1 MNIKDLENLKD
12 GQQVIELTGWVDN
25 IRDHGGLTFVD
36 LRDFTGSIQLVFDKS
51 GDVDTKLKNEF
62 YISINGTFKK
72 RDEALINDK
81 ILFGDYE
88 IEVTDLIII
97 NQSKTL
103 PFQIEDS
110 IETDENIRLKYRYLD
125 LRRQPMKVNIM
136 TRSNTFKSIRSI
148 MNQLN
153 IFEIDTPTLIKSTPE
168 GAKDFL
174 VPSRKSPSNFYALP
188 QSPQMYKQLFMMS
201 GFPNYYQIAKCYRDE
216 DSRKDRQPEFTQ
228 LDLEFSDASPEL
240 VKSKVEEIVKFVFSD
255 AYDCKIKT
263 PFNTLTY
270 EEAIN
275 FYGTDKPDLR
285 IEEKIFDITDIFTD
299 TSINFLNDILSSQ
312 GSVKALHTKELLTRK
327 QIDDLD
333 TEIKELGS
341 NGLGW
346 FKIEDTNISGPL
358 AKLLN
363 DNEKSKLLSYGSGT
377 LLFQAGF
384 IKETANFLDVIRR
397 TVFQPL
403 NNDVYSFVWIED
415 FPFFEVE
422 DGELQPSHHPFTSP
436 KSNEIFKDDP
446 TNATALHYDLV
457 LNGVELGSGS
467 QRINNP
473 EIQTLVLEKW
483 GLSKE
488 EISERFGWF
497 IEALS
502 YGTPVHAGFAIG
514 IDRLIAEVLNQPSIR
529 DVIPFPKT
537 QSGLDP
543 LTNAPANICLLYTSP
558 SPRDAHESRM
568 PSSA

>member
-1 MNIKDLENLKD
+1 M
-12 GQQVIELTGWVDN
+12 
-25 IRDHGGLTFVD
+25 
-36 LRDFTGSIQLVFDKS
+36 
-51 GDVDTKLKNEF
+51 
-62 YISINGTFKK
+62 
-72 RDEALINDK
+72 
-81 ILFGDYE
+81 
-88 IEVTDLIII
+88 
-97 NQSKTL
+97 
-103 PFQIEDS
+103 
-110 IETDENIRLKYRYLD
+110 
-125 LRRQPMKVNIM
+125 
-136 TRSNTFKSIRSI
+136 
-148 MNQLN
+148 
-153 IFEIDTPTLIKSTPE
+153 
-168 GAKDFL
+168 
-174 VPSRKSPSNFYALP
+174 
-188 QSPQMYKQLFMMS
+188 
-201 GFPNYYQIAKCYRDE
+201 
-216 DSRKDRQPEFTQ
+216 
-228 LDLEFSDASPEL
+228 
-240 VKSKVEEIVKFVFSD
+240 
-255 AYDCKIKT
+255 
-263 PFNTLTY
+263 
-270 EEAIN
+270 
-275 FYGTDKPDLR
+275 R

-312 GSVKALHTKELLTRK
+312 GSIKALHTKELLTRK

-377 LLFQAGF
+377 LLFQAGI
-384 IKETANFLDVIRR
+384 IKEIANFLDVIRR

-543 LTNAPANICLLYTSP
+543 LTNAPANIEEEVLEEYNLKYINK
-558 SPRDAHESRM
+558 DE
-568 PSSA
+568 

>member
-1 MNIKDLENLKD
+1 LNIKDLENLKD

-36 LRDFTGSIQLVFDKS
+36 LRDFTGLIQLVFDKS

-358 AKLLN
+358 VKLLN

-377 LLFQAGF
+377 LLFQAGI
-384 IKETANFLDVIRR
+384 IKEIANFLDVIRR

-543 LTNAPANICLLYTSP
+543 LTNAPANIEEEVLEEYNLKYINK
-558 SPRDAHESRM
+558 DE
-568 PSSA
+568 

>member
-36 LRDFTGSIQLVFDKS
+36 LRDFTGLIQLVFDKS

-285 IEEKIFDITDIFTD
+285 IEEKIFEITDIFTD

-377 LLFQAGF
+377 LLFQAGI
-384 IKETANFLDVIRR
+384 IKEIANFLDVIRR

-488 EISERFGWF
+488 DISERFGWF

-543 LTNAPANICLLYTSP
+543 LTNAPANIEEEVLEEYNLKYINK
-558 SPRDAHESRM
+558 DE
-568 PSSA
+568 

>member
-36 LRDFTGSIQLVFDKS
+36 LRDFTGLIQLVFDKS

-312 GSVKALHTKELLTRK
+312 GSIKALHTKELLTRK

-333 TEIKELGS
+333 IEIKELGS

-377 LLFQAGF
+377 LLFQAGI
-384 IKETANFLDVIRR
+384 IKEIANFLDVIRR

-543 LTNAPANICLLYTSP
+543 LTNAPANIEEEVLEEYNLKYINK
-558 SPRDAHESRM
+558 DE
-568 PSSA
+568 

>member
-36 LRDFTGSIQLVFDKS
+36 LRDFTGLIQLVFDKS

-228 LDLEFSDASPEL
+228 LDLEFSDANPEL
-240 VKSKVEEIVKFVFSD
+240 VKSKVEEIIKFVFSD

-275 FYGTDKPDLR
+275 LYGTDKPDLR
-285 IEEKIFDITDIFTD
+285 IEETIFDITDIFTE
-299 TSINFLNDILSSQ
+299 TSINFLKDILSSQ
-312 GSVKALHTKELLTRK
+312 GTIKALHTKELLTRK

-346 FKIEDTNISGPL
+346 FKIEDTTISGPL

-363 DNEKSKLLSYGSGT
+363 DKEKSKLLSYGSGT
-377 LLFQAGF
+377 LLFQAGI
-384 IKETANFLDVIRR
+384 IKEIANYLDVIRR

-403 NNDVYSFVWIED
+403 NKDVYSFVWIED

-543 LTNAPANICLLYTSP
+543 LTNAPANIEEEVLEEYNLKYINK
-558 SPRDAHESRM
+558 DE
-568 PSSA
+568 

>member
-36 LRDFTGSIQLVFDKS
+36 LRDFTGLIQLVFDKS
-51 GDVDTKLKNEF
+51 GDVNTKLKNEF

-377 LLFQAGF
+377 LLFQAGI
-384 IKETANFLDVIRR
+384 IKEIANFLDVIRR

-543 LTNAPANICLLYTSP
+543 LTNAPANIEEEVLEEYNLKYINK
-558 SPRDAHESRM
+558 DE
-568 PSSA
+568 

>member
-125 LRRQPMKVNIM
+125 LRRQPMKVNII

-312 GSVKALHTKELLTRK
+312 GSIKALHTKELLTRK

-377 LLFQAGF
+377 LLFQAGI
-384 IKETANFLDVIRR
+384 IKEIANFLDVIRR

-543 LTNAPANICLLYTSP
+543 LTNAPANIEEEVLEEYNLKYINK
-558 SPRDAHESRM
+558 DE
-568 PSSA
+568 

>member
-36 LRDFTGSIQLVFDKS
+36 LRDFTGLIQLVFDKS

-270 EEAIN
+270 EDAIN

-377 LLFQAGF
+377 LLFQAGI
-384 IKETANFLDVIRR
+384 IKEIANFLDVIRR

-543 LTNAPANICLLYTSP
+543 LTNAPANIEEEVLEEYNLKYINK
-558 SPRDAHESRM
+558 DE
-568 PSSA
+568 

>member
-36 LRDFTGSIQLVFDKS
+36 LRDFTGLIQLVFDKS

-62 YISINGTFKK
+62 YITINGTFKK
-72 RDEALINDK
+72 RDESLINDK

-125 LRRQPMKVNIM
+125 LRRQPMKVNII

-312 GSVKALHTKELLTRK
+312 GSIKALHTKELLTRK

-377 LLFQAGF
+377 LLFQAGI
-384 IKETANFLDVIRR
+384 IKEIANFLDVIRR

-543 LTNAPANICLLYTSP
+543 LTNAPANIEEEVLEEYNLKYINK
-558 SPRDAHESRM
+558 DE
-568 PSSA
+568 

>member
-312 GSVKALHTKELLTRK
+312 GSVKALHTKDLLTRK

-543 LTNAPANICLLYTSP
+543 LTNAPANIEEEVLEEYNLKYINK
-558 SPRDAHESRM
+558 DE
-568 PSSA
+568 

>member
-1 MNIKDLENLKD
+1 LNIKDLEKLKD
-12 GQQVIELTGWVDN
+12 GQEVVELTGWVDS

-36 LRDFTGSIQLVFDKS
+36 LRDFTGLIQLVFDKS
-51 GDVDTKLKNEF
+51 SDVDTKLKNEF
-62 YISINGTFKK
+62 YISINGSFKK
-72 RDEALINDK
+72 RNENLINDK
-81 ILFGDYE
+81 LLFGDYE
-88 IEVTDLIII
+88 IEVIDLKII

-148 MNQLN
+148 MNQLD

-228 LDLEFSDASPEL
+228 LDLEFSDANPEF

-270 EEAIN
+270 EDAIN
-275 FYGTDKPDLR
+275 LYGTDKPDLR
-285 IEEKIFDITDIFTD
+285 IEETIFDITHIFTD
-299 TSINFLNDILSSQ
+299 TSINFLKDILSSQ
-312 GSVKALHTKELLTRK
+312 GTIKALHTKELLTRK

-333 TEIKELGS
+333 TEIRDLGS

-346 FKIEDTNISGPL
+346 FKIEDTTISGPL
-358 AKLLN
+358 AKLLS
-363 DNEKSKLLSYGSGT
+363 DNEQSILLSYGSGT
-377 LLFQAGF
+377 LLFQAGI
-384 IKETANFLDVIRR
+384 IKEIANYLDVIRR

-403 NNDVYSFVWIED
+403 NKDIYSFVWIED

-543 LTNAPANICLLYTSP
+543 LTNAPASIEEEVLQEYNLKYINK
-558 SPRDAHESRM
+558 DE
-568 PSSA
+568 

>member
-1 MNIKDLENLKD
+1 LNIKDLEKLND
-12 GQQVIELTGWVDN
+12 GQEVVELTGWVDS

-36 LRDFTGSIQLVFDKS
+36 LRDFTGLIQLVFDKS
-51 GDVDTKLKNEF
+51 RDVDTKLKNEF
-62 YISINGTFKK
+62 YISINGSFKK
-72 RDEALINDK
+72 RNENLINDK
-81 ILFGDYE
+81 LLFGDYE
-88 IEVTDLIII
+88 IEVIDLKII

-148 MNQLN
+148 MNQLD

-228 LDLEFSDASPEL
+228 LDLEFSDANPEF

-270 EEAIN
+270 EDAIN
-275 FYGTDKPDLR
+275 LYGTDKPDLR
-285 IEEKIFDITDIFTD
+285 IEETIFDITHIFTD
-299 TSINFLNDILSSQ
+299 TSINFLKDILSSQ
-312 GSVKALHTKELLTRK
+312 GTIKALHTKELLTRK

-333 TEIKELGS
+333 TEIRDLGS

-346 FKIEDTNISGPL
+346 FKIEDTTISGPL
-358 AKLLN
+358 AKLLS
-363 DNEKSKLLSYGSGT
+363 DNEQSILLSYGSGT
-377 LLFQAGF
+377 LLFQAGI
-384 IKETANFLDVIRR
+384 IKEIANYLDVIRR

-403 NNDVYSFVWIED
+403 NKDIYSFVWIED

-543 LTNAPANICLLYTSP
+543 LTNAPASIEEEVLEEYNLKYINK
-558 SPRDAHESRM
+558 DE
-568 PSSA
+568 

>member
-12 GQQVIELTGWVDN
+12 RQQVIELTGWVDN

-333 TEIKELGS
+333 TEIKEPGS

-377 LLFQAGF
+377 LLFQAGI
-384 IKETANFLDVIRR
+384 IKEIANFLDVIRR

-543 LTNAPANICLLYTSP
+543 LTNAPANIEEEVLEEYNLKYINK
-558 SPRDAHESRM
+558 DE
-568 PSSA
+568 